1 MSLRR
6 RLFITVALVLT
17 LGFLGIAQWIR
28 GEMRISHSQSVEE
41 ILVDASHLVS
51 AWIEERGM
59 SPQSMKEL
67 GSALQRYK
75 NHPIRA
81 PIQSFNKTSSTL
93 DFYVTDRT
101 GKVIYSSKPEEI
113 GRDFSQWND
122 VHRTL
127 RGEYGARS
135 TRTDPND
142 PKSSIHYVAAPIKIQ
157 DQISG
162 VVSIYKTERS
172 TLLFLDRALNRMF
185 TGAVL
190 AVLALVIFGGLI
202 LLWITFPL
210 ERLRQYAIQV
220 SEGHRAPAPQ
230 SGIKEI
236 RHLTDAFE
244 KMRTALEGKKTIE
257 KYTQSLTHEMK
268 SPLTAIKGAAEI
280 CLEEIDSSQRKMFL
294 SNIIEETNRSHA
306 ILEKLL
312 KIASLE
318 AKTGLDSPE
327 NFHLLE
333 CLQQVQG
340 SLMGFWKPK
349 DIRIEIQGQAELLA
363 FGERFLL
370 FQSFKNIIQ
379 NAIEFSPEKSIIQI
393 SFGKN
398 DEWIEI
404 GFIDQGSGI
413 PTFAL
418 EKVFDKFFSLER
430 PSTKSKST
438 GLGLS
443 FVKEVIELHKGRIII
458 QSPIADNRGTRV
470 QILLPNTILSNF

>member
-1 MSLRR
+1 VSLRR

-17 LGFLGIAQWIR
+17 LGFLGIGQWIR

-41 ILVDASHLVS
+41 LLVDASHLVS

-59 SPQSMKEL
+59 NPQSMTEL
-67 GSALQRYK
+67 GNILQRYK
-75 NHPIRA
+75 SHPIRA
-81 PIQSFNKTSSTL
+81 PIMSFNKTSSTL
-93 DFYVTDRT
+93 DCYVTDKT
-101 GKVIYSSKPEEI
+101 GKVIYSSKPEEV
-113 GRDFSQWND
+113 GLDFSQWND
-122 VHRTL
+122 VYRTL
-127 RGEYGARS
+127 RGQYGARS
-135 TRTDPND
+135 TRTDPKD

-157 DQISG
+157 DEIVG

-185 TGAVL
+185 AGAVL

-220 SEGHRAPAPQ
+220 AEGHRAPAPQ

-236 RHLTDAFE
+236 RHLTEAFE

-327 NFHLLE
+327 TFQLKE
-333 CLQQVQG
+333 CLQQVES
-340 SLMGFWKPK
+340 SLMGIWKPK
-349 DIRIEIQGQAELLA
+349 EIRLDIQGDGQTV
-363 FGERFLL
+363 FGEKFLL

-379 NAIEFSPEKSIIQI
+379 NAIEFSPEKSVIQI
-393 SFGKN
+393 SFAQKEG
-398 DEWIEI
+398 WVEI
-404 GFIDQGSGI
+404 VFTDQGAGI
-413 PTFAL
+413 PAFAL

-430 PSTKSKST
+430 PSTKNKST

-443 FVKEVIELHKGRIII
+443 FVKEVIELHQGRIVI
-458 QSPIADNRGTRV
+458 QSPVNETRGTRV
-470 QILLPNTILSNF
+470 QVLLPMDS